1 VPGSPAPLR
10 VRGRQTGPGAL
21 AAPRI
26 MLYEE
31 PPRVA
36 ATSTP
41 GAELDEDFRYGQL
54 AIEGRLITP
63 DQFDLAMDK
72 VRESSRSLSDI
83 LVGEG
88 TIDVTTADRLTKA
101 LRRIVRD
108 ERAKSEGGMLV
119 KKQIG
124 GYKLIRRIG
133 EGGMGEVYLAEQL
146 TMHRTVAL
154 KILHNKWADDEEF
167 RKRFLLEAR
176 AAGKLSHQNL
186 IQVYDV
192 NKYQGKYYFSMEFID
207 GVTVEDLIRHEGAMP
222 VEKVIDIC
230 MQVCQALKYLT
241 LHGIV
246 HRDIKPA
253 NIMVT
258 KDGTVKLG
266 DFGFIQSVWDSE
278 LMQEGTTI
286 GTPDYISPEQARGER
301 NLDVRSDIY
310 SLGASLFHML
320 TSRTLF
326 SGSCSQV
333 MRDHI
338 DTEPPKLEDL
348 RKDLPKDLLRIMRK
362 MTAKQPIDRYQS
374 PEEVIKD
381 MEMLRIDVASSAGA
395 LPSSRSQILNVIT
408 AEKERIEALEKE
420 LGGIRLTMRLWIG
433 AALLGWAA
441 AFTCLGLWSGR
452 IHF

>member
-1 VPGSPAPLR
+1 MATNGASAP
-10 VRGRQTGPGAL
+10 
-21 AAPRI
+21 
-26 MLYEE
+26 
-31 PPRVA
+31 
-36 ATSTP
+36 
-41 GAELDEDFRYGQL
+41 ELDEDFRYGQL

-63 DQFDLAMDK
+63 DQFDAAMDR
-72 VRESSRSLSDI
+72 VRESKKPLADI
-83 LVGEG
+83 LVTDG
-88 TIDVTTADRLTKA
+88 TIDATTADRLTKA

-119 KKQIG
+119 NKQIG
-124 GYKLIRRIG
+124 GYKLVRRIG

-176 AAGKLSHQNL
+176 AAGKLNHQNL

-207 GVTVEDLIRHEGAMP
+207 GVTVEDLIRHEGALL
-222 VEKVIDIC
+222 VDKVIDIC
-230 MQVCQALKYLT
+230 MQVCQALKYLAN
-241 LHGIV
+241 HNIV

-266 DFGFIQSVWDSE
+266 DFGFIQSVWDAE

-320 TSRTLF
+320 TGKTLF
-326 SGSCSQV
+326 QGSCSKV

-338 DTEPPKLEDL
+338 ETEPPKLEDL
-348 RKDLPKDLLRIMRK
+348 RKDLPKDLKRMLGK
-362 MTAKQPIDRYQS
+362 MTAKQPIDRYQT
-374 PEEVIKD
+374 PDEVIKD
-381 MEMLRIDVASSAGA
+381 LDLLRIDVAHKDGA
-395 LPSSRSQILNVIT
+395 IPSSRSQIMNVIT
-408 AEKERIEALEKE
+408 AEKERIATLEKV
-420 LGGIRLTMRLWIG
+420 IVVKSQQIT
-433 AALLGWAA
+433 ALLVLMGLGWILAA
-441 AFTCLGLWSGR
+441 ASFAMWM
-452 IHF
+452 INAK

>member
-1 VPGSPAPLR
+1 MAIASPNGS
-10 VRGRQTGPGAL
+10 
-21 AAPRI
+21 
-26 MLYEE
+26 
-31 PPRVA
+31 
-36 ATSTP
+36 
-41 GAELDEDFRYGQL
+41 ELDEDFRYGQL

-63 DQFDLAMDK
+63 DQFDIAMDK
-72 VRESSRSLSDI
+72 VRDSKKPLADI
-83 LVGEG
+83 LVSEG
-88 TIDVTTADRLTKA
+88 TIDGTTAERLTKA

-108 ERAKSEGGMLV
+108 ERAKSEGGMLMN
-119 KKQIG
+119 KQIG
-124 GYKLIRRIG
+124 GYKLVRRIG

-154 KILHNKWADDEEF
+154 KILHSKWADDEEF

-192 NKYQGKYYFSMEFID
+192 NKYQGKYYFAMEFID
-207 GVTVEDLIRHEGAMP
+207 GVTVDDLIRHEGPLP

-230 MQVCQALKYLT
+230 MQVCQALKYLAT
-241 LHGIV
+241 HNIV

-320 TSRTLF
+320 TAKTLF
-326 SGSCSQV
+326 AGSCSKV

-338 DTEPPKLEDL
+338 ETEPPKVEDL
-348 RKDLPKDLLRIMRK
+348 RKDLPKDMIRVLKK
-362 MTAKQPIDRYQS
+362 MTSKQPIDRYQS

-381 MEMLRIDVASSAGA
+381 LEMLKIDVAHLEGA
-395 LPSSRSQILNVIT
+395 IPSSRSQILNVIG
-408 AEKERIEALEKE
+408 AEKERISSLEHDLSGKNIQIVAWMVAA
-420 LGGIRLTMRLWIG
+420 GIGWI
-433 AALLGWAA
+433 AA
-441 AFTCLGLWSGR
+441 AACFALWMLNSK
-452 IHF
+452 

>member
-1 VPGSPAPLR
+1 VVTNGANAP
-10 VRGRQTGPGAL
+10 
-21 AAPRI
+21 
-26 MLYEE
+26 
-31 PPRVA
+31 
-36 ATSTP
+36 
-41 GAELDEDFRYGQL
+41 ELDEDFRYGQL

-63 DQFDLAMDK
+63 DQFDNAMDR
-72 VRESSRSLSDI
+72 VRESKKPLADI
-83 LVGEG
+83 LVADG
-88 TIDVTTADRLTKA
+88 TIDATTADRLTKA

-119 KKQIG
+119 NKQIG

-176 AAGKLSHQNL
+176 AAGKLNHQNL

-207 GVTVEDLIRHEGAMP
+207 GVTVEDLIRHEGALP

-230 MQVCQALKYLT
+230 MQVCQALKYLAN
-241 LHGIV
+241 HNIV

-266 DFGFIQSVWDSE
+266 DFGFIQSVWDAE

-320 TSRTLF
+320 TGKTLF
-326 SGSCSQV
+326 QGSCSKV

-338 DTEPPKLEDL
+338 ETEPPKLEDL
-348 RKDLPKDLLRIMRK
+348 RKDLPKDLKRMLAR
-362 MTAKQPIDRYQS
+362 MTAKQPIDRYQT
-374 PEEVIKD
+374 PDEVIKD
-381 MEMLRIDVASSAGA
+381 LDLLKIDVAHKDGA
-395 LPSSRSQILNVIT
+395 IPSSRSQILNVIT
-408 AEKERIEALEKE
+408 AEKERIAALEKV
-420 LGGIRLTMRLWIG
+420 LAAKQQQIT
-433 AALLGWAA
+433 ALLVLMGLGWILAA
-441 AFTCLGLWSGR
+441 ACFAMWMINSK
-452 IHF
+452 